1 MAGMTTANKGA
12 QPTPTKA
19 KRKTHDWERI
29 ELDYR
34 AGVKSLREIGADHS
48 ISEGAVRK
56 RAKRD
61 GWTRD
66 LAKKIQSKADELV
79 RKSEVRTE
87 VRTSTAESERETIEA
102 NASAVAKVKIAHRGD
117 IRRSRSITMSL
128 LEELEKQTGAEQVTL
143 LEELGVLMRDEDERG
158 IDKLNDL
165 YHKVISLPQ
174 RAKTMKDLGE
184 SLRVLIGLERQAYG
198 MDDKDTAPVDGLTTL
213 LNSITASSN
222 NAFEPVVND
231 PELPPAQSG
240 SALPMSS
247 GSHDD

>member
-1 MAGMTTANKGA
+1 MTISKQGDKPAT
-12 QPTPTKA
+12 TKA

-48 ISEGAVRK
+48 ISEGAIRK

-66 LAKKIQSKADELV
+66 LAQKIQSKADELV

-87 VRTSTAESERETIEA
+87 VRTDCAVSERETIEA
-102 NASAVAKVKIAHRGD
+102 NASAVAQVKIAHRGD
-117 IRRSRSITMSL
+117 IRRSRAITMSL
-128 LEELEKQTGAEQVTL
+128 LEELEQQTVAEQVAL
-143 LEELGVLMRDEDERG
+143 LEQLGTIMRDEDERG
-158 IDKLNDL
+158 VDKLNDL

-184 SLRVLIGLERQAYG
+184 SLRVLIGLERQAFG
-198 MDDKDTAPVDGLTTL
+198 MDDKDTAPADGLTTL
-213 LNSITASSN
+213 LNGIAKQSN
-222 NAFEPVVND
+222 SAFTPVTDD
-231 PELPPAQSG
+231 PELPPEPAG
-240 SALPMSS
+240 SSLAISR
-247 GSHDD
+247 GEYDD